1 MKKRSLLF
9 SGLMLAGMTSAYALP
24 YGFSDAR
31 SVAMGNVSVATGGV
45 TTAAFSN
52 PAMLMVNETDETFA
66 LHVGVGAVFIEDGGI
81 TDDIDE
87 FQAIE
92 DQIDSIVLN
101 DPSNTAELL
110 DALNAQRQIIGNLD
124 GDSLLGR
131 ATPNVALVYGG
142 DSFSVA
148 VTAGGEAYASGAI
161 DNVTGTTG
169 IITEGSIAADLA
181 DNSVLDDVPSAD
193 LEAVGVITQEVGISI
208 ATNTTILGMDV
219 SYGIKPKVVSAEAIT
234 FRQAIDTVDVEDIID
249 DSTQD
254 LGSFTTLDAGIAIG
268 VTESIRV
275 GMVAKNLISETL
287 TVNTNGFNKDIDF
300 DTQLRVGVSYNTSFM
315 TVAADMDLIESD
327 PVLVEDA
334 NKMLALGVE
343 LNAFDFVQ
351 LRAGYQTNLA
361 SGASADDLIS
371 AGVGLWLG
379 FNLDIAAV
387 VSEDS
392 VGAFVQTGFRF

>member
-9 SGLMLAGMTSAYALP
+9 SGLMLACVSNAHALP

-52 PAMLMVNETDETFA
+52 PAMLMVNETDDTFA
-66 LHVGVGAVFIEDGGI
+66 LHIGVGAVFIEDGGI
-81 TDDIDE
+81 TDDIDD

-92 DQIDSIVLN
+92 DQIAALDQTT
-101 DPSNTAELL
+101 TADEDALVA
-110 DALNAQRQIIGNLD
+110 ALNAQIQVINNLS

-131 ATPNVALVYGG
+131 GTPNVALVYGG

-148 VTAGGEAYASGAI
+148 VTAGGDAYASGAI
-161 DNVTGTTG
+161 SNISGATPLDV
-169 IITEGSIAADLA
+169 ADVRADILA
-181 DNSVLDDVPSAD
+181 DGDLDYNPTAD
-193 LEAVGVITQEVGISI
+193 LEAVGVITQEIGVSI
-208 ATNTTILGMDV
+208 ATNATVLGMDV
-219 SYGIKPKVVSAEAIT
+219 SFGIKPKVVSAEAIA
-234 FRQAIDTVDVEDIID
+234 FRQAVDVVDVEDIID

-254 LGSFTTLDAGIAIG
+254 LGSFTTLDAGVAIG

-275 GMVAKNLISETL
+275 GVVAKNLISETL
-287 TVNTNGFNKDIDF
+287 TVSTNGFNKDIEF
-300 DTQLRVGVSYNTSFM
+300 DTQLRVGVAYNNSFM
-315 TVAADMDLIESD
+315 TVAADMDLIETD
-327 PVLVEDA
+327 PILAEDA

-351 LRAGYQTNLA
+351 LRAGYQTNMA

-371 AGVGLWLG
+371 AGIGLWLG

-387 VSEDS
+387 ISEDS